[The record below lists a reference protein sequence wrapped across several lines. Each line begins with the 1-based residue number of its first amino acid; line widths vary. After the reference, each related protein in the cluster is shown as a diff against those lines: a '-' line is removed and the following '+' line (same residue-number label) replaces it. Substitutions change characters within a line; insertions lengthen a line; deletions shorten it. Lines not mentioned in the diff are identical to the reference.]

1 MVNGFALR
9 ARHALAA
16 ALLPCAVVAGPLWGA
31 SPAIAASPR
40 AQATLYEASL
50 ANLSFD
56 ERLTLTTLEG
66 LANRKSP
73 QLYFEAGGYDFWLTK
88 LGVPTT
94 HRLRSWDLIG
104 QFRTAVRGLVVYDA
118 AVPATIDVATTLAGM
133 DDLLVTSPSVAATLQ
148 ASYHFPISVD
158 LRGKFRDNLS
168 AQTWAFANL
177 WPHTRHD
184 MILQID
190 PTSDVAMR
198 DYAVARKA
206 MVVYLQVDVPGEAAL
221 LAKIAAQMPPDSP
234 YMGWF
239 SMTDGDA
246 SEVPSVRFL
255 SSHGMHNVATSL
267 FQNMSALSQLAAP
280 ISTSQPVAKT
290 PTLANKVYLS
300 FTISDGDNLSYL
312 QQDRPTKWSDPAR
325 GTIPLNWTVNP
336 LLATYAPVIL
346 SYYQHS
352 ATPNDYLIS
361 GPSGP
366 GYVYP
371 GLMPAAAFNAYAQ
384 HMAQIFARTG
394 IRVPFI
400 QNNAPSQMLPA
411 PLMATIESDVAPLG
425 VQAFVLGPQ
434 TVYINGTTPV
444 AAARLVHTVAE
455 ALSVVQQQVLA
466 WNGRSPL
473 FVPLY
478 LNTWSLGPS
487 DAVTIAAT
495 LGPKYQVV
503 RGDQL
508 MRLIRQAYG
517 LPPR

>member
-1 MVNGFALR
+1 MAAPRAHAPAFSFFAR
-9 ARHALAA
+9 SA
-16 ALLPCAVVAGPLWGA
+16 PK
-31 SPAIAASPR
+31 
-40 AQATLYEASL
+40 AQATLYESSL

-56 ERLTLTTLEG
+56 ERLTLATLEG

-73 QLYFEAGGYDFWLTK
+73 QLYFEAGGYDFWLSK
-88 LGVPTT
+88 LGVPIT
-94 HRLRSWDLIG
+94 HRLRAWDLIA
-104 QFRTAVRGLVVYDA
+104 QFRTAVRGLVVYDP
-118 AVPATIDVATTLAGM
+118 AVPATIDVATTLAGL
-133 DDLLVTSPSVAATLQ
+133 DDLLVASPSVAATLQ
-148 ASYHFPISVD
+148 ASYHFPISFD
-158 LRGKFRDNLS
+158 LRGKFHDSLS

-177 WPHTRHD
+177 WPRTAHD
-184 MILQID
+184 MVLQID
-190 PTSDVAMR
+190 PTADVAMR

-206 MVVYLQVDVPGEAAL
+206 MVVYLHVDAPGEAAL
-221 LAKIAAQMPPDSP
+221 LAKIAAAMPLDSP
-234 YMGWF
+234 YLGWF

-246 SEVPSVRFL
+246 SEVPSVRWL
-255 SSHGMHNVATSL
+255 SAHGMHNVATSL
-267 FQNMSALSQLAAP
+267 FTNMSALSEIAAP
-280 ISTSQPVAKT
+280 IATSQPAART
-290 PTLANKVYLS
+290 PTLSNKVYLT

-312 QQDRPTKWSDPAR
+312 QLDRPAKWNDPAR
-325 GTIPLNWTVNP
+325 GTIPINWTMNP

-352 ATPNDYLIS
+352 ATPDDYLIS

-384 HMAQIFARTG
+384 HMARMLAQTG

-411 PLMATIESDVAPLG
+411 PLMATIENDVAPLG
-425 VQAFVLGPQ
+425 VEAFVRGPQ
-434 TVYINGTTPV
+434 TVYLNGKTPV
-444 AAARLVHTVAE
+444 AAARLIHTIAE
-455 ALSVVQQQVLA
+455 ALSVVRQQVAA

-473 FVPLY
+473 FVSLY

-487 DAVTIAAT
+487 DAVTIAST